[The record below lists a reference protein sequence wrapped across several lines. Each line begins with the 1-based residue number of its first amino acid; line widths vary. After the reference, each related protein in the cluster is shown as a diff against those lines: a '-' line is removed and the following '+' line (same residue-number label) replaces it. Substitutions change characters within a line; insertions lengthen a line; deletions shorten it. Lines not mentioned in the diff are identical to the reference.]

1 MKTKRDE
8 IVLLGGGGHAKVLID
23 LINTSGQF
31 RISGILDTQ
40 LEVGT
45 KVLNVP
51 VLGDDD
57 LLSVLYSNG
66 IRNVCISIGSV
77 KDNARRRILFDK
89 VKQMGFLVP
98 YLLHPQAIIVSKN
111 VHFSEGV
118 QIMAGVNVQT
128 DSLFK
133 ENTIINTGAIIEH
146 DCNIGSHVHICPG
159 AIISGGCTVGDGT
172 FIGAGATI
180 IHEIDIG
187 KCVTVAAG
195 AVVVK
200 DVPDRLMVKGVP
212 AV

>member
-1 MKTKRDE
+1 M
-8 IVLLGGGGHAKVLID
+8 
-23 LINTSGQF
+23 
-31 RISGILDTQ
+31 
-40 LEVGT
+40 
-45 KVLNVP
+45 VLNVP
-51 VLGDDD
+51 VLGGDD
-57 LLSVLYSNG
+57 LLSGLFSRG
-66 IRNVCISIGSV
+66 IKNVCIAIGSV
-77 KDNARRRILFDK
+77 RDNTRRKNLFDK

-98 YLLHPQAIIVSKN
+98 YLLHPQAAIVSKY

-159 AIISGGCTVGDGT
+159 VVISGGCTVGDGT
-172 FIGAGATI
+172 FIGAGATVLQKI
-180 IHEIDIG
+180 NIG

-212 AV
+212 AA

>member
-1 MKTKRDE
+1 MTKKLDE
-8 IVLLGGGGHAKVLID
+8 IILLGGGGHAKVLID
-23 LINTSGQF
+23 LINTSMQF
-31 RISGILDTQ
+31 EISGILDTQ
-40 LEVGT
+40 LEIGT

-57 LLSVLYSNG
+57 LLSGLYSKG
-66 IRNVCISIGSV
+66 IKNVCIAIGSV

-89 VKQMGFLVP
+89 VKQMGLLVP
-98 YLLHPQAIIVSKN
+98 YLLHPQAIISKN
-111 VHFSEGV
+111 VRFSEGV

-146 DCNIGSHVHICPG
+146 DCSIGSHVHICPG
-159 AIISGGCTVGDGT
+159 AVISGGCTVGDGA
-172 FIGAGATI
+172 FIGAGATVMQ
-180 IHEIDIG
+180 EINIG

-200 DVPDRLMVKGVP
+200 DVPDRSMVKGVP
-212 AV
+212 AT

>member
-1 MKTKRDE
+1 MTKKLDE
-8 IVLLGGGGHAKVLID
+8 IILLGGGGHAKVLID

-31 RISGILDTQ
+31 EISGILDTQ
-40 LEVGT
+40 LEIGI
-45 KVLNVP
+45 KVLNVS
-51 VLGDDD
+51 VIGGDN
-57 LLSVLYSNG
+57 LLSGLYGKG
-66 IRNVCISIGSV
+66 IRNVCIAIGSV
-77 KDNARRRILFDK
+77 KDNTRRRILFDK

-98 YLLHPQAIIVSKN
+98 YLLHPQTIISKN

-146 DCNIGSHVHICPG
+146 DCSIGSHVHICPG
-159 AIISGGCTVGDGT
+159 AVISGGCTVGDGT
-172 FIGAGATI
+172 FIGAGATVMQ
-180 IHEIDIG
+180 EINIG

-200 DVPDRLMVKGVP
+200 DVPDRTMVKGVP
-212 AV
+212 AA

>member
-1 MKTKRDE
+1 MTTKPNK
-8 IVLLGGGGHAKVLID
+8 IILLGGGGHAKVLID
-23 LINTSGQF
+23 LVNASGQF
-31 RISGILDTQ
+31 EILGILTTQ
-40 LEVGT
+40 LEIGT
-45 KVLNVP
+45 TVLNVP

-57 LLSVLYSNG
+57 LLSGLYSKG
-66 IRNVCISIGSV
+66 IKNVCIAIGSV

-98 YLLHPQAIIVSKN
+98 YLLHPQTIISKN

-146 DCNIGSHVHICPG
+146 DCSIGSHVHICPG
-159 AIISGGCTVGDGT
+159 AVISGGCTVGDGA
-172 FIGAGATI
+172 FIGAGATVMQ
-180 IHEIDIG
+180 EINIG

-195 AVVVK
+195 AVVAN
-200 DVPDRLMVKGVP
+200 DAPDRSMVKGVP
-212 AV
+212 AT

>member
-1 MKTKRDE
+1 MTKKLDE
-8 IVLLGGGGHAKVLID
+8 IILLGGGGHAKVLID
-23 LINTSGQF
+23 LINTSMQF
-31 RISGILDTQ
+31 EISGILDTQ
-40 LEVGT
+40 LEIGK

-57 LLSVLYSNG
+57 LLSGLYSKG
-66 IRNVCISIGSV
+66 IKNVCIAIGSV

-98 YLLHPQAIIVSKN
+98 YLLHPQTIISKN

-133 ENTIINTGAIIEH
+133 KNTIINTGAIIEH
-146 DCNIGSHVHICPG
+146 DCSIGSHAHICSG
-159 AIISGGCTVGDGT
+159 AVISGGCTVGDGA
-172 FIGAGATI
+172 FIGAGATVMQGI
-180 IHEIDIG
+180 NIG
-187 KCVTVAAG
+187 QYVTVAAG

-200 DVPDRLMVKGVP
+200 DVPDGSMVKGVP
-212 AV
+212 AA

>member
-1 MKTKRDE
+1 MTKKLDE
-8 IVLLGGGGHAKVLID
+8 IILLGGGGHAKVLID

-31 RISGILDTQ
+31 EISGILDTQ
-40 LEVGT
+40 LEIGT

-57 LLSVLYSNG
+57 LLSGLYSKG
-66 IRNVCISIGSV
+66 IKNVCIAIGSV

-98 YLLHPQAIIVSKN
+98 YLLHPQTIISKN

-133 ENTIINTGAIIEH
+133 KNTIINTGAIIEH
-146 DCNIGSHVHICPG
+146 DCSIGSHVHICPG
-159 AIISGGCTVGDGT
+159 AVISGGCTVGDGA
-172 FIGAGATI
+172 FIGAGATVMQ
-180 IHEIDIG
+180 EINIG

-200 DVPDRLMVKGVP
+200 DVPDRSMVKGVP
-212 AV
+212 AT

>member
-1 MKTKRDE
+1 MTKKLDE
-8 IVLLGGGGHAKVLID
+8 IILLGGGGHAKVLID

-31 RISGILDTQ
+31 EISGILDTQ
-40 LEVGT
+40 LEIGT

-57 LLSVLYSNG
+57 LLSGLYSKG
-66 IRNVCISIGSV
+66 IKNVCIAIGSV
-77 KDNARRRILFDK
+77 KDNVRRRILFDK
-89 VKQMGFLVP
+89 VKQMGLLVP

-146 DCNIGSHVHICPG
+146 DCSIGSHVHICPG
-159 AIISGGCTVGDGT
+159 AVISGGCTVGDGA

-180 IHEIDIG
+180 MQEINIG

-200 DVPDRLMVKGVP
+200 DVPDRSMVKGVP
-212 AV
+212 AA

>member
-1 MKTKRDE
+1 MTKKLDE
-8 IVLLGGGGHAKVLID
+8 IILLGGGGHAKVLID
-23 LINTSGQF
+23 LINTSMQF
-31 RISGILDTQ
+31 EISGILDTQ
-40 LEVGT
+40 LEIGT

-57 LLSVLYSNG
+57 LLSGLYSKG
-66 IRNVCISIGSV
+66 IKNVCIAIGSV

-98 YLLHPQAIIVSKN
+98 YLLHPQAIISKN
-111 VHFSEGV
+111 VRFSEGV

-146 DCNIGSHVHICPG
+146 DCSIGSHVHICPG
-159 AIISGGCTVGDGT
+159 AVISGGCTVGDGA

-180 IHEIDIG
+180 MQEINIG

-200 DVPDRLMVKGVP
+200 DVPDRSMVKGVP
-212 AV
+212 AA

>member
-1 MKTKRDE
+1 MTKKLDE
-8 IVLLGGGGHAKVLID
+8 IILLGGGGHAKVLID

-31 RISGILDTQ
+31 EISGILDTQ
-40 LEVGT
+40 LEIGI
-45 KVLNVP
+45 KVLNVS
-51 VLGDDD
+51 VIGGDN
-57 LLSVLYSNG
+57 LLSGLYGKG
-66 IRNVCISIGSV
+66 IRNVCIAIGSV
-77 KDNARRRILFDK
+77 KDNTRRRILFDK

-98 YLLHPQAIIVSKN
+98 YLLHPQTIISKN

-146 DCNIGSHVHICPG
+146 DCSIGSHVHICPG
-159 AIISGGCTVGDGT
+159 AVISGGCTVGDGT
-172 FIGAGATI
+172 FIGAGVTVMQ
-180 IHEIDIG
+180 EINIG

-200 DVPDRLMVKGVP
+200 DVPDRTMVKGVP
-212 AV
+212 AA

>member
-1 MKTKRDE
+1 MTKKLDE
-8 IVLLGGGGHAKVLID
+8 IILLGGGGHAKVLID
-23 LINTSGQF
+23 LINTSMQF
-31 RISGILDTQ
+31 EISGILDTQ
-40 LEVGT
+40 LEIGT
-45 KVLNVP
+45 KVLNVS

-57 LLSVLYSNG
+57 LLSGLYSKG
-66 IRNVCISIGSV
+66 IKNVCIAIGSV

-98 YLLHPQAIIVSKN
+98 YLLHPQTIISKN

-146 DCNIGSHVHICPG
+146 DCSIGSHVHICPG
-159 AIISGGCTVGDGT
+159 AVISGGCTVGDGA
-172 FIGAGATI
+172 FIGAGATVMQ
-180 IHEIDIG
+180 EINIG

-200 DVPDRLMVKGVP
+200 DVPDRSMVKGVP
-212 AV
+212 AT

>member
-31 RISGILDTQ
+31 EISGILDTQ
-40 LEVGT
+40 LEIGT
-45 KVLNVP
+45 KILNVP

-57 LLSVLYSNG
+57 LLPGLYSKG
-66 IRNVCISIGSV
+66 IKNVCIAIGSV
-77 KDNARRRILFDK
+77 KDTTGRRILFEK
-89 VKQMGFLVP
+89 VKKIGFLVP

-118 QIMAGVNVQT
+118 QIMAGVIVQT

-146 DCNIGSHVHICPG
+146 NCSIGSHVHICPG

-200 DVPDRLMVKGVP
+200 DVPDRSMVKGVP
-212 AV
+212 AA

>member
-1 MKTKRDE
+1 MTKKLDE
-8 IVLLGGGGHAKVLID
+8 IILLGGGGHAKVLID

-31 RISGILDTQ
+31 EISGILDTQ
-40 LEVGT
+40 LEIGT
-45 KVLNVP
+45 KVLNVS

-57 LLSVLYSNG
+57 LLSGLYSKG
-66 IRNVCISIGSV
+66 IKNVCIAIGSV

-98 YLLHPQAIIVSKN
+98 YLLHPQTIISKN

-146 DCNIGSHVHICPG
+146 DCSIGSHVHICPG
-159 AIISGGCTVGDGT
+159 AVISGGCTVGDGT

-180 IHEIDIG
+180 MQEINIG

-200 DVPDRLMVKGVP
+200 DVPDRSMVKGVP
-212 AV
+212 AA

>member
-1 MKTKRDE
+1 MTKKLDE
-8 IVLLGGGGHAKVLID
+8 IILLGGGGHAKVLID
-23 LINTSGQF
+23 LINTSMQF
-31 RISGILDTQ
+31 EISGILDTQ
-40 LEVGT
+40 LEIGT

-57 LLSVLYSNG
+57 LLSGLYSKG
-66 IRNVCISIGSV
+66 IKNVCIAIGSV
-77 KDNARRRILFDK
+77 KDNTRRRNLFDK

-98 YLLHPQAIIVSKN
+98 YLLHPQAIISKN
-111 VHFSEGV
+111 VRFSEGV

-146 DCNIGSHVHICPG
+146 DCSIGSHVHICSG
-159 AIISGGCTVGDGT
+159 VVISGGCTVGDGT
-172 FIGAGATI
+172 FIGAGATVMQGI
-180 IHEIDIG
+180 NIG

-200 DVPDRLMVKGVP
+200 DVPESSMVKGVP
-212 AV
+212 AS

>member
-1 MKTKRDE
+1 MTKKLDE
-8 IVLLGGGGHAKVLID
+8 IILLGGGGHAKVLID
-23 LINTSGQF
+23 LINTSMQF
-31 RISGILDTQ
+31 EISGILDTQ
-40 LEVGT
+40 LEIGT

-57 LLSVLYSNG
+57 LLSGLYSKG
-66 IRNVCISIGSV
+66 IKNVCIAIGSV

-146 DCNIGSHVHICPG
+146 DCSIGSHVHICPG
-159 AIISGGCTVGDGT
+159 AVISGGCTVGDGA
-172 FIGAGATI
+172 FIGAGATVMQ
-180 IHEIDIG
+180 EINIG

-200 DVPDRLMVKGVP
+200 DVPDRSMVKGVP
-212 AV
+212 AT

>member
-31 RISGILDTQ
+31 EISGILDTQ
-40 LEVGT
+40 LEIGT

-57 LLSVLYSNG
+57 LLPGLYSKG
-66 IRNVCISIGSV
+66 IKNVCIAIGSV
-77 KDNARRRILFDK
+77 KDTTGRRILFEK
-89 VKQMGFLVP
+89 VKKIGFLVP

-118 QIMAGVNVQT
+118 QIMAGVAIQT

-146 DCNIGSHVHICPG
+146 NCSIGSHVHICPG

-187 KCVTVAAG
+187 RCVTVAAG

-200 DVPDRLMVKGVP
+200 DVPDRSMVKGVP
-212 AV
+212 AA

>member
-1 MKTKRDE
+1 MTKKLDE
-8 IVLLGGGGHAKVLID
+8 IILLGGGGHAKVLID
-23 LINTSGQF
+23 LINTSMQF
-31 RISGILDTQ
+31 EISGILDTQ
-40 LEVGT
+40 LEIGT
-45 KVLNVP
+45 KVLNVS

-57 LLSVLYSNG
+57 LLSGLYSKG
-66 IRNVCISIGSV
+66 IKNVCIAIGSV
-77 KDNARRRILFDK
+77 KENARRRILFDK

-98 YLLHPQAIIVSKN
+98 YLLHPQTIISKN

-146 DCNIGSHVHICPG
+146 DCSIGSHVHICPG
-159 AIISGGCTVGDGT
+159 AVISGGCTVGDGT

-180 IHEIDIG
+180 MQEINIG

-200 DVPDRLMVKGVP
+200 DVPDRSMVKGVP
-212 AV
+212 AA

>member
-1 MKTKRDE
+1 MTKKLDE
-8 IVLLGGGGHAKVLID
+8 IILLGGGGHAKVLID
-23 LINTSGQF
+23 LINTSMQF
-31 RISGILDTQ
+31 EISGILDTQ
-40 LEVGT
+40 LEIGT
-45 KVLNVP
+45 KVLNVS

-57 LLSVLYSNG
+57 LLSGLYSKG
-66 IRNVCISIGSV
+66 IKNVCIAIGSV

-98 YLLHPQAIIVSKN
+98 YLLHPQTIISKN

-146 DCNIGSHVHICPG
+146 DCSIGSHVHICPG
-159 AIISGGCTVGDGT
+159 AVISGGCTVGDGT
-172 FIGAGATI
+172 FIGAGVTVMQ
-180 IHEIDIG
+180 EINIG

-200 DVPDRLMVKGVP
+200 DVPDRTMVKGVP
-212 AV
+212 AA